1 MKYGSACEAFR
12 MASTPFFIRVRDSY
26 RRKRS
31 LNAGQRLV
39 ELRSPSPI
47 VSFTFDDFP
56 RTAAS
61 VGAVI
66 LEQNMMRGT
75 FYVSLGLM
83 DRNIPAGPAFSE
95 QDLNRIVE
103 KGHELGCH
111 TFSHC
116 HAWETK
122 PNVFENSILE
132 NKRAL
137 SEMLPGIAFRSLS
150 YPIAT
155 PRPKTKELVAKHYP
169 CARGGGEKINVHT
182 VDANNLAACF
192 LEKHRDDADSI
203 QRLLDENLRERGWLI
218 FATHDVTCD
227 PSPFGCT
234 PDFFE
239 KIVTWTSRS
248 GAVVF
253 PVAEA
258 WETMTKEPPQGAA

>member
-1 MKYGSACEAFR
+1 MKYGSECNAVR
-12 MASTPFFIRVRDSY
+12 MTSASFFIRVRDSY

-31 LNAGQRLV
+31 LNASLRLV
-39 ELRSPSPI
+39 KLRSQFPI

-61 VGAVI
+61 AGGMI

-83 DRNIPAGPAFSE
+83 NREIPAGPAFSE
-95 QDLNRIVE
+95 EDLNRIVE

-116 HAWETK
+116 HAWETT
-122 PNVFENSILE
+122 PSAFENSIIE
-132 NKRAL
+132 NKHAL
-137 SEMLPGIAFRSLS
+137 SKMLPGIAFRSFS

-155 PRPKTKELVAKHYP
+155 PRPQTKERVAKHYS
-169 CARGGGEKINVHT
+169 CARGGGEKINLHT

-192 LEKHRDDADSI
+192 LEKHRDKPDSI
-203 QRLLDENLRERGWLI
+203 QRLIDENSRKQGWLI
-218 FATHDVTCD
+218 FATHDVACN
-227 PSPFGCT
+227 PSPFGCR

-239 KIVTWTSRS
+239 KIVTCAGRS
-248 GAVVF
+248 GATVL

-258 WETMTKEPPQGAA
+258 WDMITKNADRVRA